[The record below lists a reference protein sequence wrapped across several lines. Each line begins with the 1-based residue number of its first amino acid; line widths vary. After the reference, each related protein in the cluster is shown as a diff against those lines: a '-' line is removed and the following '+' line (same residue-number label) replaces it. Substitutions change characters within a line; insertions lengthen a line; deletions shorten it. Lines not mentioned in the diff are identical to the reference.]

1 MKTLVF
7 DTGSIISI
15 MTNNLMDVLIKLKE
29 ESQVDFIV
37 TNEVKKELLDIPIQG
52 KRFKLEAIML
62 DFYLKKYFKTQTN
75 MNFNN
80 LINSVLSLC
89 NTLFSVN
96 GQYLKLVDRA
106 EVEALVIASS
116 MRADAYVV
124 DERTMR
130 LLVEN
135 PMKLHELFE
144 RKLHTKIQ
152 INNRNLR
159 ELIDKFSGM
168 TILRS
173 CDLMTIAYEKQLFVK
188 YDFHEELLDALL
200 WGLKLRGC
208 SVSEQEI
215 DEIIKI
221 EINKSA

>member
-144 RKLHTKIQ
+144 R
-152 INNRNLR
+152 NLR

>member
-29 ESQVDFIV
+29 ESHVDFIV

-52 KRFKLEAIML
+52 KKFKLEAIML
-62 DFYLKKYFKTQTN
+62 DSYLKKYFKTFSN
-75 MNFNN
+75 VSFNN
-80 LINSVLSLC
+80 IVNSVLNLC
-89 NTLFSVN
+89 NNLFSVN

-106 EVEALVIASS
+106 EVEALIVASS
-116 MRADAYVV
+116 MNADAFVV
-124 DERTMR
+124 DERTIR
-130 LLVEN
+130 LLAEN

-159 ELIDKFSGM
+159 EIMDKFSGM

-188 YDFHEELLDALL
+188 FDFHEEFLDALL

-208 SVSEQEI
+208 SVSEEEI
-215 DEIIKI
+215 NEIIKI
-221 EINKSA
+221 EINKGL

>member
-1 MKTLVF
+1 
-7 DTGSIISI
+7 
-15 MTNNLMDVLIKLKE
+15 MTN
-29 ESQVDFIV
+29 
-37 TNEVKKELLDIPIQG
+37 
-52 KRFKLEAIML
+52 
-62 DFYLKKYFKTQTN
+62 
-75 MNFNN
+75 
-80 LINSVLSLC
+80 
-89 NTLFSVN
+89 FSVSI
-96 GQYLKLVDRA
+96 D
-106 EVEALVIASS
+106 VECDMPDWKPKPIPTL
-116 MRADAYVV
+116 
-124 DERTMR
+124 
-130 LLVEN
+130 EN
-135 PMKLHELFE
+135 IKAIPKLHELFE